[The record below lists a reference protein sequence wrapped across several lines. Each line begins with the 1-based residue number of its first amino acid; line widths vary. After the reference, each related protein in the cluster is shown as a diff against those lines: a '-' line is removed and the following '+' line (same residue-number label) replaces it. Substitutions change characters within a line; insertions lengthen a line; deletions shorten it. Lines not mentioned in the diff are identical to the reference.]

1 GNLSRGG
8 LNEIQQQ
15 TEERGFS
22 GSVVSDQAEA
32 LSFLDMQIVNLQN
45 RVSVISFAEIFYFYH
60 LKKFVV
66 QVCHSVFR
74 TNRWLFLFF
83 VSGKGLVF
91 SFLIDGFNFI
101 EEKVFEDQAQNS
113 A

>member
-1 GNLSRGG
+1 RSKVADQETLVDKSGSERFPILAVIDDHFVAGNLSRGG

-45 RVSVISFAEIFYFYH
+45 RVSVISFAEIFYFYQ

-66 QVCHSVFR
+66 QVCHSVF
-74 TNRWLFLFF
+74 
-83 VSGKGLVF
+83 
-91 SFLIDGFNFI
+91 
-101 EEKVFEDQAQNS
+101 
-113 A
+113 